1 MAAPP
6 SVLTGRSR
14 GVAHGGMN
22 LVESVPGAVKSRPIS
37 YECPNIFPYLPRSP
51 HRVISSGSHCG
62 ARRDG
67 TPGPGAVLL
76 HPPTNSD
83 GARRH
88 RGSRVPRAWQQ
99 PASADTIQARADTRG
114 VHGCALSETAFPWP
128 WSSAVAA
135 NAPSRIAYGVPQLR
149 PTIDT
154 VTEEAI
160 QSPCRTVSV
169 LLPELTADRHSN
181 RYTCTASLA
190 KLSFNTPA
198 FTATCRSSNSTSA
211 LLVFIPSTAIVAS
224 IASAAGLTAIR

>member
-88 RGSRVPRAWQQ
+88 RGSRVPRAWQK
-99 PASADTIQARADTRG
+99 PASTDTIQARADTRG
-114 VHGCALSETAFPWP
+114 VHGCALSETVFPWP

-135 NAPSRIAYGVPQLR
+135 NAPSRIAYEALR
-149 PTIDT
+149 
-154 VTEEAI
+154 
-160 QSPCRTVSV
+160 
-169 LLPELTADRHSN
+169 LPLDYRHSD
-181 RYTCTASLA
+181 RGGYTIAA
-190 KLSFNTPA
+190 
-198 FTATCRSSNSTSA
+198 SNSIGAVPRTHGGPSLEPIHVHRELGEAVLEHARVHRHVPA
-211 LLVFIPSTAIVAS
+211 LE
-224 IASAAGLTAIR
+224 